1 MKKIFSRKVLG
12 YIALAMVCV
21 LAGTALGMSQPA
33 KAAEKVVV
41 TSPFTEAVAKVQ
53 NSVVGVYNYQLVQT
67 GGYGY
72 GNGYSY
78 GNGSGYGYGFP
89 FDEFF
94 NFGFGNGYGNGYG
107 NGNGNGNGNG
117 RNQQPETSEVKYAS
131 GSGVVIA
138 KEYVLT
144 NYHVIEDA
152 SSLKISLDGDDNDLY
167 DATAV
172 ATDAD
177 KDLAVLYVPGLPLE
191 PVALGDSDELVVGD
205 WAICIGNAVGFTGTV
220 TAGIISALDR
230 EIESDTS
237 KADRFGRIGVVKNTM
252 IQTDAAINNG
262 NSGGG
267 MFNTAG
273 ELVGIPTL
281 KYSGTRSSSGL
292 GIESIG
298 MCIPI
303 NEAKDLISQALSSE
317 KTVTGAQQ
325 EANTPA
331 QQEIPQQEEQQVNN
345 GRIGKPRLGVTVQTL
360 NTRGVLPNGAYI
372 VAVEAGSPAEKAGLK
387 PGDTLVELNGQVI
400 SSSDDLM
407 NALEPYGVG
416 DTLKVTVW
424 RPTEVNDAANYDISL
439 EGSYI
444 ENIEVGLAMLD
455 NVIQ

>member
-1 MKKIFSRKVLG
+1 MKKIFSKKVLG

-53 NSVVGVYNYQLVQT
+53 GSVVGVYNYQLVQT

-72 GNGYSY
+72 GNGYS
-78 GNGSGYGYGFP
+78 NPFSDFFP
-89 FDEFF
+89 FDFY
-94 NFGFGNGYGNGYG
+94 GFGNGYGNGYG
-107 NGNGNGNGNG
+107 NRNGND

-131 GSGVVIA
+131 GSGVVIE

-144 NYHVIEDA
+144 NYHVIEGA
-152 SSLKISLDGDDNDLY
+152 SSLKISLDGDDTNLY

-177 KDLAVLYVPGLPLE
+177 KDLAVLYVPGLPLQ
-191 PVALGDSDELVVGD
+191 PVALGDSDTLQVGD
-205 WAICIGNAVGFTGTV
+205 WAICIGNAVGFSGTV

-230 EIESDTS
+230 EIESDSS

-267 MFNTAG
+267 MFNTSG
-273 ELVGIPTL
+273 ELIGIPTL

-298 MCIPI
+298 MCIPV
-303 NEAKDLISQALSSE
+303 NEAKDLIAQAISSD
-317 KTVTGAQQ
+317 K
-325 EANTPA
+325 NTAGRQDADTAPA
-331 QQEIPQQEEQQVNN
+331 QDQPEQQQEELPVNN

-387 PGDTLVELNGQVI
+387 PGDTLVEVNGEVI

-407 NALEPYGVG
+407 NALEPFSVG

-424 RPTEVNDAANYDISL
+424 RPTEVNDAENYDISL
-439 EGSYI
+439 EGSYV

>member
-1 MKKIFSRKVLG
+1 MRKIFSKKVLG

-21 LAGTALGMSQPA
+21 MAGTLVGISQPA

-72 GNGYSY
+72 GNGYGF
-78 GNGSGYGYGFP
+78 GNGYGYSNP
-89 FDEFF
+89 FEDFF

-107 NGNGNGNGNG
+107 YGDRNGSGN
-117 RNQQPETSEVKYAS
+117 NQQPETSEVKYAS

-138 KEYVLT
+138 KDYVLT

-152 SSLKISLDGDDNDLY
+152 SSLKISLDGNDTDLY

-177 KDLAVLYVPGLPLE
+177 KDLAVLYVPGLPLD
-191 PVALGDSDELVVGD
+191 PVELGDSDQLMVGD
-205 WAICIGNAVGFTGTV
+205 WAICIGNAVGFSGTV

-273 ELVGIPTL
+273 ELIGIPTL

-303 NEAKDLISQALSSE
+303 NEAKDLISQALGAD
-317 KTVTGAQQ
+317 KTAIGQT
-325 EANTPA
+325 NTPDEVTPELPA
-331 QQEIPQQEEQQVNN
+331 QEEEQQINN

-372 VAVEAGSPAEKAGLK
+372 VAVEAGSPAEKAGIK
-387 PGDTLVELNGQVI
+387 PGDTLVELNGEVI

-407 NALEPYGVG
+407 KALEPFTVN
-416 DTLKVTVW
+416 DTLTVTVW
-424 RPTEVNDAANYDISL
+424 RPTEVNDAEKYDISL
-439 EGSYI
+439 EGSYV
-444 ENIEVGLAMLD
+444 ENIQVGLAMLD